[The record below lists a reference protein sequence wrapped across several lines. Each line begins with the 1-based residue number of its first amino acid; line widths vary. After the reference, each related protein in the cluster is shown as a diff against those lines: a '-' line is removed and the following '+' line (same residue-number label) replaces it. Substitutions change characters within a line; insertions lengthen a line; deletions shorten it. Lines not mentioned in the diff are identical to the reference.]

1 MTKERFIAFMLAFS
15 AIVVLFVPA
24 CSYTWPTP
32 PARPAGEDQATSPAS
47 TAISGTV
54 TAVTDLVITAT
65 TTLTTETAISAAEPT
80 ATVAVTPTLTST
92 GVITP
97 TPPSTEKPAVLT
109 GTVAAGTVV
118 TGTVAANPASRPFTA
133 TVGLDAFSAYRLD
146 FSSEFEGNRQGRPTS
161 GDLSGFLEITRNPAA
176 QHLLVEMKGDT
187 FKTLAPLGELEI
199 IDVGGTFYLKS
210 PQDGQWLGIPA
221 FFVRTMLPGGMYS
234 PEKSIDLPPTAVPQ
248 PGTDLVNGVLARR
261 FTFGLADLGGQ
272 AANYEEAEGAIWVAI
287 EGNYV
292 VKYEATLTGQH
303 RNLTAGNITL
313 LDEGTISMKYEL
325 SEVNGDLVIS
335 PPAGPVSFDLTKLLQ
350 FLR

>member
-1 MTKERFIAFMLAFS
+1 MESAMTKERFVVFMLAFS

-54 TAVTDLVITAT
+54 TAVTDLVIAAT
-65 TTLTTETAISAAEPT
+65 TTVTTETAVSAAEPT

-97 TPPSTEKPAVLT
+97 TPPSTGEPAVLT
-109 GTVAAGTVV
+109 GTVAARTV
-118 TGTVAANPASRPFTA
+118 TANPASRPFTA
-133 TVGLDAFSAYRLD
+133 TVGFDTFSAYRLD
-146 FSSEFEGNRQGRPTS
+146 FSSEFEGTRQGQPTS
-161 GDLSGFLEITRNPAA
+161 GDLSGFLEVTRNPAA
-176 QHLLVEMKGDT
+176 QHLRVEMKGDT
-187 FKTLAPLGELEI
+187 FKTLAPLGVLEI
-199 IDVGGTFYLKS
+199 IDVGGTFYVKS

-234 PEKSIDLPPTAVPQ
+234 PEENIDLPATAVPQ
-248 PGTDLVNGVLARR
+248 PGAELVNGVLTRR

-272 AANYEEAEGAIWVAI
+272 AANYEEVEGTIWVAVD
-287 EGNYV
+287 GNYV

-303 RNLTAGNITL
+303 SNLTAGNITL
-313 LDEGTISMKYEL
+313 LDEGTISMRYDL
-325 SEVNGDLVIS
+325 SEVNGDLVVT
-335 PPAGPVSFDLTKLLQ
+335 PPAGVVSFDLTKLLQ
-350 FLR
+350 LLR

>member
-1 MTKERFIAFMLAFS
+1 MTKERFVAFMLAFS

-65 TTLTTETAISAAEPT
+65 TTVTTETAVSAAEPT

-97 TPPSTEKPAVLT
+97 TPPSTGEPAVLT
-109 GTVAAGTVV
+109 GTVAAR
-118 TGTVAANPASRPFTA
+118 TVAANPASRPFTA
-133 TVGLDAFSAYRLD
+133 TVGLDTFSAYRLD
-146 FSSEFEGNRQGRPTS
+146 FSSQFEGTRQGRPTS
-161 GDLSGFLEITRNPAA
+161 GDLSGFLEVARNPAA
-176 QHLLVEMKGDT
+176 QHLRVEMRGDS
-187 FKTLAPLGELEI
+187 FKTLAPLGVLEI
-199 IDVGGTFYLKS
+199 IDVGGTFYVKS

-234 PEKSIDLPPTAVPQ
+234 PEDSIDLPPTAVP
-248 PGTDLVNGVLARR
+248 PADAGAELVNGVLTRR

-272 AANYEEAEGAIWVAI
+272 AANYEEAEGAIWVAV

-292 VKYEATLTGQH
+292 VKYEAMLTGQH

-313 LDEGTISMKYEL
+313 LDEGTIAMKYEL
-325 SEVNGDLVIS
+325 SEVNGNLVIS

-350 FLR
+350 LLR